1 MNTLRKVNKYL
12 ALACLG
18 IFAVVLAGCGSSGSD
33 AEQTVN
39 GLIKGSAIKG
49 PVANADISGFSI
61 GMDGIKGE
69 LIGTAHTD
77 NEGNFSL
84 MIGSHSGPVLLEM
97 AGGHYTDEATGT
109 MMNVTQGDIMT
120 SAIPSFI
127 SGEIMDEIHIT
138 PLTSMAQ
145 TLAQNM
151 PGGMTSDNI
160 SSSHNDVGTHFN
172 VSDIL
177 HVQPMNP
184 LIDGSGNQADTD
196 MIHYGMAL
204 AAMSEYARSMNF
216 DTCAVVTSFM
226 DDISDGQLDGMM
238 GGSGIMMRGGMM
250 RGGMM
255 RGGMM
260 GGGAMMQANAGTA
273 GLADAMEEFTHSPMN
288 RSGVTFND
296 MEPLINQLHMSSGMM
311 Q

>member
-18 IFAVVLAGCGSSGSD
+18 IFAVVLAGCGSSGGD
-33 AEQTVN
+33 TEQTVN
-39 GLIKGSAIKG
+39 GLIEGSAIKG

-120 SAIPSFI
+120 SAIPAFR
-127 SGEIMDEIHIT
+127 SGEMMDEIHIT

-145 TLAQNM
+145 TMAQNM
-151 PGGMTSDNI
+151 TGGMSGGNI
-160 SSSHNDVGTHFN
+160 TIAHNAVGMYFD

-177 HVQPMNP
+177 HTHPMNP
-184 LIDGSGNQADTD
+184 LMNDAGTESDQD
-196 MIHYGMAL
+196 MIHYGIAMA
-204 AAMSEYARSMNF
+204 AISKYAQTMGI

-226 DDISDGQLDGMM
+226 NDISDGQLDGMM
-238 GGSGIMMRGGMM
+238 DGSGIIMK
-250 RGGMM
+250 
-255 RGGMM
+255 GGMM
-260 GGGAMMQANAGTA
+260 GRGMMMPGNAGTD
-273 GLADAMEEFTHSPMN
+273 GLADAMEEFIHSPMN
-288 RSGVTFND
+288 RSGVTFSD
-296 MEPLINQLHMSSGMM
+296 MELLIDQLHTSNGMM